1 MSAPWAEHVTSR
13 PVLEIAK
20 ACGLDA
26 QDPRGSSA
34 GSFACPACGVRN
46 RHGKSKDRRLA
57 VGCSP
62 SGGARCFQCGT
73 GFGPFAVLCYA
84 LGGGPWSDLPD
95 HKRDEIREWG
105 KRFAGIV
112 DGAPCSPPRAAAPAP
127 VVARAEY
134 PDASDVAALVASCE
148 RADEHPDVDA
158 WLQSRA
164 LTPSDVADSLMGCA
178 LGAGAVVPAWASRWV
193 SSGHRFIVPLFDA
206 RGALRSVLARLVRAP
221 LEGERKSL
229 APAGFARAGL
239 CVLDGLARQMLVDGR
254 MPDWWEPMKPGR
266 IVLCEG
272 EMNAIAHAL
281 VEARLH
287 GAGAPATVG
296 VFSGGWTDAHTMRLP
311 RGCEVVVAM
320 DEDQGG
326 ETLAEPILKSLV
338 KRRDLAVSRHVSVTH
353 G

>member
-1 MSAPWAEHVTSR
+1 MSAAYIDGMRAASFIAVAKSLGL
-13 PVLEIAK
+13 PV
-20 ACGLDA
+20 
-26 QDPRGSSA
+26 QPPRGTSL
-34 GSFACPACGVRN
+34 GSMPCPACGAATRHPKSEPKKNPRGAIGVGSNGRARCHQCN
-46 RHGKSKDRRLA
+46 EGFDSIKLVDSVVNGGRHGSA
-57 VGCSP
+57 S
-62 SGGARCFQCGT
+62 
-73 GFGPFAVLCYA
+73 
-84 LGGGPWSDLPD
+84 
-95 HKRDEIREWG
+95 REWCE
-105 KRFAGIV
+105 RFLGIV
-112 DGAPCSPPRAAAPAP
+112 DGAPYSPPRAATLAP
-127 VVARAEY
+127 VIARAEY
-134 PDASDVAALVASCE
+134 PAASDVLALVASCE

-164 LTPSDVADSLMGCA
+164 LAPSDVADSLLGCA

-193 SSGHRFIVPLFDA
+193 STGHRFIVPLYDA
-206 RGALRSVLARLVRAP
+206 RGAMRSVLARLVRAP

-281 VEARLH
+281 EEARLH
-287 GAGAPATVG
+287 GVAAPATVG

-320 DEDQGG
+320 DRDAGG
-326 ETLAEPILKSLV
+326 DALAEPILKSLV
-338 KRRDLAVSRHVSVTH
+338 KRRDLSISRDQAVTY

>member
-1 MSAPWAEHVTSR
+1 MSAAWAEHVTSR
-13 PVLEIAK
+13 SVLEVAK
-20 ACGLDA
+20 ACGLEV
-26 QDPRGSSA
+26 QEPRGASA
-34 GSFACPACGVRN
+34 GSFSCPACDART
-46 RHGKSKDRRLA
+46 RHTRSKDKRLA
-57 VGCSP
+57 VGCAST
-62 SGGARCFQCGT
+62 GGARCHQCGV
-73 GFGPFAVLCYA
+73 GFSAFSVVSYA
-84 LGGGPWSDLPD
+84 IGGSAWADLPD
-95 HKRDEIREWG
+95 HKRDEVREWG
-105 KRFAGIV
+105 RRFAGII
-112 DGAPCSPPRAAAPAP
+112 DGAPYSPPRAATPAP
-127 VVARAEY
+127 VIARAEY
-134 PDASDVAALVASCE
+134 PAASDVLALVASCE

-164 LTPSDVADSLMGCA
+164 LDPASVADSLMGCA
-178 LGAGAVVPAWASRWV
+178 LGAGAIVPAWASRWV
-193 SSGHRFIVPLFDA
+193 STGHRFIVPLFDA
-206 RGALRSVLARLVRAP
+206 RGAPRSVLARLVRAP

-281 VEARLH
+281 EEARLH
-287 GAGAPATVG
+287 GVGAPATAG

-320 DEDQGG
+320 DRDAGG
-326 ETLAEPILKSLV
+326 DALAEPILKSLV
-338 KRRDLAVSRHVSVTH
+338 KRRDLSISRDQAVTY